1 MFWEFFTFDFK
12 NRFKQPM
19 VYIFFLIN
27 FALILAAVLSD
38 NITVGQGMGNV
49 NINSPY
55 SIMTYSVM
63 MSLITLIMTTA
74 FMNTSALRDYNHK
87 YDQILFA
94 TPLNKFGYLFGRFC
108 SGVLVS
114 LVPML
119 GVFLAIM
126 IAPIF
131 PSANADKVGIF
142 QLAPYINS
150 FFLFVLPNT
159 LLAGAIIFALATLFK
174 NTIVSFLGALL
185 LMVGYVIAG
194 NMLSDLENEQMAML
208 FDPFG
213 ISPLQLLTKYWTL
226 DDKNTMWLTLSG
238 SMLMN
243 RLLWI
248 AVATLV
254 FAFTYF
260 RFSFTR
266 RKSRKKQKSA
276 STSPSMRQSFQ
287 QLKALPKVNL
297 KDNAATY
304 FAQFRNQVKLEFWGT
319 IKSTAFIVILVF
331 GILNMISGISQT
343 DTWYGTGNYPV
354 TYIMTDAIEG
364 SLYLFLIIIITYY
377 SGVLVW
383 KERNAK
389 MNEFFDASPFP
400 SWVPFL
406 SKFVALVG
414 LTGVILAVS
423 IVIGMAMQ
431 AVKGYTNFELG
442 VYLQELLVLDYLWFI
457 ILIALAMLIQVL
469 VNNMYL
475 GFFAFIVV
483 MILNAFVWN
492 ALDVNSNL
500 LIFSSTPDYRYSDM
514 NKIMPFTKGLIGY
527 NAYWLLFASL
537 MLLGGVLMWVR
548 GKALNIGDRFRIAKQ
563 RFDKRTT
570 LVAASLALLWLGTG
584 GFLYY
589 NAEVLNDYKTRKQ
602 SEQQSV
608 DYEKNY
614 KKYEGI
620 AQPRI
625 TDITYDIQ
633 IFPKERNFIADA
645 EVWIKNKHPHPIDSI
660 HFSTPAQFETKIDL
674 PNAKLVHENQNLHY
688 FIYEL
693 DTSLQAGDSMQY
705 KVHSEYISK
714 GIENEVSFERVN
726 QNGTFVDN
734 SSFMPAIGYSNS
746 GELGDNDT
754 RKEYGLPK
762 RERMQKLEANCSV
775 ACNNSYISRDADWVN
790 VKSTISTS
798 ADQIAI
804 APGSLIKDWEEEG
817 RRYFE
822 YELDK
827 PVLNFYSF
835 MSADYEVQRAKWKDV
850 DLEVYYHKGHE
861 YNVDKMLKSMENSLE
876 YFSSN
881 FLPYPHHQARIIEF
895 PRFASF
901 AQAFPGTMPY
911 SESIGFIANLKEE
924 DAIDGVYYVVA
935 HEMAHQWWA
944 HQVIGAEMQGSTML
958 SETFAQYSALMV
970 MEKEYGKN
978 KMRQFL
984 EYEMDQ
990 YLRGRGAETEK
1001 EVPLMEVENQ
1011 GYIHYRK
1018 GSVVMYALKDYIG
1031 EDSLNTAL
1039 RRFAEE
1045 VAYQEPPYTNS
1056 LVLMSELEKVTPD
1069 SLSYLLD
1076 DLFRS
1081 ITLYSNR
1088 TTEATYKELDNGKYE
1103 VTFQIEVE
1111 KFRADST
1118 GRETDIAFNDF
1129 MDIGVYK
1136 KAEEGKQFGRPLYLE
1151 RKRIHQ
1157 KENTF
1162 TVIVD
1167 ELPYEAG
1174 IDPRYL
1180 LIDRVPDDNVKK
1192 LTKE

>member
-19 VYIFFLIN
+19 IYIFFTIN
-27 FALILAAVLSD
+27 FALILMAVLLD
-38 NITVGQGMGNV
+38 DVTVGRGMGNV
-49 NINSPY
+49 DINSPY
-55 SIMTYSVM
+55 SIMQYAAL
-63 MSLITLIMTTA
+63 MSLISIVMTTA

-87 YDQILFA
+87 YDQILFT

-108 SGVLVS
+108 SGVLTS
-114 LVPML
+114 MIPLL

-126 IAPIF
+126 IAPMF
-131 PSANADKVGIF
+131 PAANADKVGMF
-142 QLAPYINS
+142 QLGPYINS
-150 FFLFVLPNT
+150 FFLFILPNT
-159 LLAGAIIFALATLFK
+159 LLAGAIIFALAALFR
-174 NTIVSFLGALL
+174 NTIISFLGALL
-185 LMVGYVIAG
+185 MMVGYGIAG
-194 NMLSDLENEQMAML
+194 DMLSDLESEQMAML

-213 ISPLQLLTKYWTL
+213 INPLNLLTKYWTL

-238 SMLMN
+238 PMLLN

-248 AVATLV
+248 VVAFLIFV
-254 FAFTYF
+254 FTYL

-266 RKSRKKQKSA
+266 RKSRKKQKKVSA
-276 STSPSMRQSFQ
+276 SPSMKQSFQ
-287 QLKALPKVNL
+287 QLKALPKVSL

-304 FAQFRNQVKLEFWGT
+304 FAQFINQVKLEFFGT

-331 GILNMISGISQT
+331 GILNMISGISQS

-354 TYIMTDAIEG
+354 TYIVTDAIRG

-414 LTGVILAVS
+414 ITAVILGVS
-423 IVIGMAMQ
+423 IILGIIVQ
-431 AVKGYTNFELG
+431 AIKGYTNFELA
-442 VYLQELLVLDYLWFI
+442 VYIKELLVIDLAAFTI
-457 ILIALAMLIQVL
+457 VIALAMLIQVL

-475 GFFAFIVV
+475 GFFAFIIFI
-483 MILNAFVWN
+483 ILNAFIWN
-492 ALDVNSNL
+492 ALDVTSNL
-500 LIFSSTPDYRYSDM
+500 VIFGETPSHTYSDM
-514 NKIMPFTKGLIGY
+514 SKIMPFAKSLAWY
-527 NAYWLLFASL
+527 NVYWLLFSA
-537 MLLGGVLMWVR
+537 LLLVGGVLMWVR
-548 GKALNIGDRFRIAKQ
+548 GKALQMDDRFRIAKQ
-563 RFDKRTT
+563 RFDKRTL
-570 LVAASLALLWLGTG
+570 LVTAALGVLWLGTG

-589 NAEVLNDYKTRKQ
+589 NAEVLNEYQTRKQ
-602 SEQQSV
+602 NEKQSV
-608 DYEKNY
+608 DYENAY
-614 KKYEGI
+614 KKYESI

-625 TDITYDIQ
+625 TDINYDIQ
-633 IFPKERNFIADA
+633 VFPKERNFIADA
-645 EVWIKNKHPHPIDSI
+645 EVWIRNKHNHPIDSI
-660 HFSTPAQFETKIDL
+660 HFSVPAQFDIKIDL
-674 PNAKLVHENQNLHY
+674 PNSKLVHEDQELHY

-693 DTSLQAGDSMQY
+693 TTPLRAGDSMMY
-705 KVHSEYISK
+705 KVHSEYLSE

-734 SSFMPAIGYSNS
+734 TSFMPMMGYSTQN
-746 GELGDNDT
+746 ELSDNDT

-762 RERMQKLEANCSV
+762 RNRMRELTANCSS
-775 ACNNSYISRDADWVN
+775 ACSNHYISNDADWVN
-790 VKSTISTS
+790 VRSTISTS
-798 ADQIAI
+798 SDQIAI
-804 APGSLIKDWEEEG
+804 APGSLIKDWEEDG

-827 PVLNFYSF
+827 PVLNFYMF
-835 MSADYEVQRAKWKDV
+835 MSADYEVQRAKWRDV

-895 PRFASF
+895 PRFSSF

-911 SESIGFIANLKEE
+911 SESIGFIANLKEK

-944 HQVIGAEMQGSTML
+944 HQVIGAEMQGATLL

-984 EYEMDQ
+984 EYEMDR
-990 YLRGRGAETEK
+990 YLRGRGGEREK
-1001 EVPLMEVENQ
+1001 ELPLLEVENQ

-1039 RRFAEE
+1039 RRFAEK

-1056 LVLMSELEKVTPD
+1056 LIFMEELEKVVPD
-1069 SLSYLLD
+1069 SLSYLLE
-1076 DLFRS
+1076 DLFRN

-1103 VTFQIEVE
+1103 VTFQVEVE

-1118 GRETDIAFNDF
+1118 GSETAIPFNDF

-1136 KAEEGKQFGRPLYLE
+1136 KAEEDEKFGKPLYLE
-1151 RKRIHQ
+1151 RKRISQ

-1162 TVIVD
+1162 TVVVD